1 MDAELYRRFRP
12 TRRLAEGIGCK
23 RDLRRQAS
31 IPGAIVRGELI
42 EIDFGNMKVRR
53 KADRF
58 RAPAHENALFAQ
70 SEEEFFAAIGV
81 QHQYQLV
88 CLAMAAEVSSNGP
101 PPRSIRRAL
110 DAMRSNM
117 GHDWTAAG
125 LAAAADVSSRTL
137 QRQFRNFLGKPP
149 HVVLR
154 NIRFEWARRK
164 LLQGLRDEKVRDVA
178 LTCGL
183 PHFGRFARE
192 YRRRYGETP
201 SQTVRRQAIFTKA
214 LVPRPSFISFGRNRT
229 KIALHPIDSTS
240 ENAEAARHI
249 ADELAT
255 ALTRAGISVVRQP
268 ARYALTG
275 AIRGSDR
282 QTSLTLRLI
291 EAETGRHLWAHR
303 CSPALGSDSVLD
315 QHLATRIVAALQ
327 PHLRLAEINRAL
339 QRPDVD
345 LSSHDLT
352 LRALP
357 GVLSLDGKGNA
368 RALDLLERARE
379 RDPGNALATALAAWA
394 YGQRLV
400 YHLTE
405 NPNEERAR
413 GLDLARKAQALA
425 GDATVLA
432 ILGNALTLLKD
443 LETADL
449 VIRTALAFDGS
460 SAWAWSRSG
469 WIDLYKGN
477 AESAIERL
485 KIALDLA
492 PHDPLAFNS
501 MIGIGCANFHAGRYS
516 EAVRWQERALSA
528 HPSAAWIH
536 RTLCS
541 AYALSGAAPEARRSL
556 TALREEYPELTVS
569 DVQSGMPPLPQ
580 TYRGLVADALH
591 SVGLPP

>member
-1 MDAELYRRFRP
+1 
-12 TRRLAEGIGCK
+12 
-23 RDLRRQAS
+23 
-31 IPGAIVRGELI
+31 
-42 EIDFGNMKVRR
+42 
-53 KADRF
+53 
-58 RAPAHENALFAQ
+58 
-70 SEEEFFAAIGV
+70 
-81 QHQYQLV
+81 
-88 CLAMAAEVSSNGP
+88 MAAKVSSNAP
-101 PPRSIRRAL
+101 SPRGVRRAL
-110 DAMRSNM
+110 NAMHSNM
-117 GHDWTAAG
+117 GHDWTVAG

-137 QRQFRNFLGKPP
+137 QRQFRDFLGKSP
-149 HVVLR
+149 HAVLR
-154 NIRFEWARRK
+154 NIRLERARFK

-178 LTCGL
+178 MTCGI

-192 YRRRYGETP
+192 YRHRYGETP
-201 SQTVRRQAIFTKA
+201 SQTARRQALFTKA
-214 LVPRPSFISFGRNRT
+214 LVSRPSFISFGRNRT
-229 KIALHPIDSTS
+229 KIVLHPINSAF
-240 ENAEAARHI
+240 ENVEAARHM
-249 ADELAT
+249 ADELAS
-255 ALTRAGISVVRQP
+255 ALTRAGISIVRQP
-268 ARYALTG
+268 GSARYTLTG
-275 AIRGSDR
+275 AIRELDR

-291 EAETGRHLWAHR
+291 ETETGRHLWAHR
-303 CSPALGSDSVLD
+303 SSRALGGDSILE
-315 QHLATRIVAALQ
+315 QHLATRLVAALQ

-345 LSSHDLT
+345 LSSHDLA

-357 GVLSLDGKGNA
+357 GVLSLDAEGNA

-379 RDPGNALATALAAWA
+379 RDPANALATALAAWA
-394 YGQRLV
+394 HGQRVV

-405 NPNEERAR
+405 NPNKERAR
-413 GLDLARKAQALA
+413 GLDLAREAQAQALA

-432 ILGNALTLLKD
+432 ILGNALTLLQD

-449 VIRTALAFDGS
+449 AVRMALSLDGS

-501 MIGIGCANFHAGRYS
+501 MVGIGCANFHAGRYS
-516 EAVRWQERALSA
+516 EAVRWQKRALSE
-528 HPSAAWIH
+528 HPSAAWVH

-556 TALREEYPELTVS
+556 AALRKVYPELTVS
-569 DVQSGMPPLPQ
+569 AVQSGMPPLPQ

>member
-1 MDAELYRRFRP
+1 
-12 TRRLAEGIGCK
+12 
-23 RDLRRQAS
+23 
-31 IPGAIVRGELI
+31 
-42 EIDFGNMKVRR
+42 
-53 KADRF
+53 
-58 RAPAHENALFAQ
+58 
-70 SEEEFFAAIGV
+70 
-81 QHQYQLV
+81 
-88 CLAMAAEVSSNGP
+88 MAAEVCSNAP
-101 PPRSIRRAL
+101 SPRGVKRAL
-110 DAMRSNM
+110 DAMRANM
-117 GHDWTAAG
+117 GHDWTAAR

-137 QRQFRNFLGKPP
+137 QRQFRNFLGKSPQAI
-149 HVVLR
+149 LR
-154 NIRFEWARRK
+154 DIRFEWARRK

-201 SQTVRRQAIFTKA
+201 SQTVRRQAMFTKV
-214 LVPRPSFISFGRNRT
+214 LVSRPSFISFGRNRT

-240 ENAEAARHI
+240 ENAEAARHT

-268 ARYALTG
+268 GSARYALTG
-275 AIRGSDR
+275 AIRGLDR

-291 EAETGRHLWAHR
+291 ETEAGRHLWAHR
-303 CSPALGSDSVLD
+303 SSCALGSDSVLE

-339 QRPDVD
+339 QKPDID
-345 LSSHDLT
+345 LSSHDLA

-357 GVLSLDGKGNA
+357 GVLSLDAEGNA

-379 RDPGNALATALAAWA
+379 CDPDNAFATALAAWA
-394 YGQRLV
+394 HAQRVV

-405 NPNEERAR
+405 SPSEERAR
-413 GLDLARKAQALA
+413 GLDLARKAQTLA

-449 VIRTALAFDGS
+449 VIRMALSFDGS

-501 MIGIGCANFHAGRYS
+501 MVGIGCANFYAGRYS
-516 EAVRWQERALSA
+516 EAARWQERALSE

-541 AYALSGAAPEARRSL
+541 AYAHSGAAPEAQRSL
-556 TALREEYPELTVS
+556 NALRKEYPDLTVS
-569 DVQSGMPPLPQ
+569 DVQSGMPPLPG
-580 TYRGLVADALH
+580 TYCGLVADALH